1 MARVRLLEAVPEL
14 GGGLEGER
22 AAMARR
28 ALVVETEVLPEGPW
42 VPVRKEP
49 EPGALGFVIVDGV
62 MGRRLT
68 VAGASSIELLNRG
81 DLLRPWQEDS
91 ASFATAEWLVL
102 DRITLANL
110 DRRFAVQASR
120 WPEIVA
126 QLLNQA
132 MQRSRSLAVHAAIEN
147 LVGLDK
153 RLRVLFW
160 HLAER
165 WGRREGD
172 AIVLPM
178 RLTHQV
184 LATLVGARRPSVTMA
199 LGELQDEGVLE
210 RRGKDWV
217 LKGPPPRPGEDGA
230 VSAADESSRVEAS

>member
-42 VPVRKEP
+42 VPVRNEP

-230 VSAADESSRVEAS
+230 VSAAGESSRVEAS